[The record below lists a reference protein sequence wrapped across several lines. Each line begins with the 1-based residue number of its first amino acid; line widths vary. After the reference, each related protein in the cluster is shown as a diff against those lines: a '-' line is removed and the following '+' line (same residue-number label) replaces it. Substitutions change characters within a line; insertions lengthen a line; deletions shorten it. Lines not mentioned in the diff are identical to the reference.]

1 MTSRDDGVTR
11 RRALRALMGT
21 GLMGTGLAWL
31 PSGSAAQ
38 AALPGR
44 TAAQSAAAKRSAA
57 PSATQ
62 APPEVPTGAAKP
74 WLHLPPTPSLPT
86 PFESGLIGVN
96 GTEVFYALY
105 GEGPPVLLLHGGM
118 ANSDIWGHQI
128 DALAKRHVVLAMD
141 TRGHGR
147 SPACSAFSYKLF
159 AQDALALMS
168 ALHIE
173 QAAVVG
179 WSDGA
184 ITALEMALS
193 APARVSRVF
202 AFGANASPQG
212 YIPNGAKAAVFSAFA
227 KRCEHD
233 YARLSPTP
241 GKWPLLV
248 RGLRGMW
255 RSQPNFT
262 PAQLGA
268 IQVPVTI
275 SMGEHDEIIRRDH
288 TEMVAR
294 SIPGAKLVIQPG
306 VSHFAMLQN
315 PAQFNM
321 ALDVFLAGAT

>member
-1 MTSRDDGVTR
+1 MTSPDEGVTR
-11 RRALRALMGT
+11 RRALCALVGS
-21 GLMGTGLAWL
+21 GLVCL
-31 PSGSAAQ
+31 PSGGAAH
-38 AALPGR
+38 ATLPGR
-44 TAAQSAAAKRSAA
+44 TAARRSADPSGPQATPEA
-57 PSATQ
+57 PS
-62 APPEVPTGAAKP
+62 GAAGASRL
-74 WLHLPPTPSLPT
+74 WLQLPPTPSLPT

-96 GTEVFYALY
+96 GTDVFYALY

-118 ANSDIWGHQI
+118 AHSDIWGHQI

-147 SPACSAFSYKLF
+147 SRSSDTFSYKLF

-184 ITALEMALS
+184 VTALEMAMT

-202 AFGANASPQG
+202 AFGANANPQG
-212 YIPNGAKAAVFSAFA
+212 YKPNGSKAAVFSAFVQ
-227 KRCEHD
+227 RCEQD

-241 GKWPLLV
+241 GKWPQLV

-268 IQVPVTI
+268 IRAPVTI

-294 SIPGAKLVIQPG
+294 SIAGAKLVIQPG

-315 PAQFNM
+315 PAQFNA
-321 ALDVFLAGAT
+321 ALDGFLAGGR